1 MKIFVSETY
10 DRSRIYFKFDI
21 FDVYNASFYKSYIF
35 TTTTIEI
42 DELIMMII
50 NNNVS
55 YNAKIPEN
63 IANEFCRGANIV
75 YDLKH
80 IQHSQKIIC
89 KTNTTEGIKSQINFQ
104 TIDKPLEFI
113 KTYINDLK
121 IISEYHKG
129 NPDHSY
135 CSEFYLISIN
145 NKHFNKYF
153 EFSIKSITFD
163 IESNNNFFSNTYVTE
178 LDKIINI
185 EPYIRTDKE
194 LYYIGELP
202 AQLEIRIKEVNENYQ
217 MIYYDYYYETAEE
230 YNNKFK
236 QIIKKN
242 KPFNFYIIT
251 RLYYI
256 NKHNGKNSRF
266 CEIIENNNYLKTMYS
281 SCFIYDIDHEF
292 VIFDA
297 DELYYISYLPKDLIL
312 VEKYIDEFCNE
323 LNKRQTNDEIQ
334 NWDITKYSNFDELY
348 NDDKFKHN
356 IRHFTNEDKKN
367 VYNLIIKYFT
377 TKNVPYLEGNILCLA
392 HYRNSLQDNML
403 HLFVY
408 STEHK
413 YSRITR
419 DVNLRD
425 VEIGSARSILIK
437 FDIDQNFLNK
447 DILVCNSVKIKL
459 GEYLKM
465 DQNQKRKKSIENFDT
480 VYGITFNDSESKSRY
495 EIY

>member
-1 MKIFVSETY
+1 
-10 DRSRIYFKFDI
+10 
-21 FDVYNASFYKSYIF
+21 
-35 TTTTIEI
+35 
-42 DELIMMII
+42 MII

-194 LYYIGELP
+194 L
-202 AQLEIRIKEVNENYQ
+202 
-217 MIYYDYYYETAEE
+217 D
-230 YNNKFK
+230 
-236 QIIKKN
+236 
-242 KPFNFYIIT
+242 
-251 RLYYI
+251 
-256 NKHNGKNSRF
+256 
-266 CEIIENNNYLKTMYS
+266 
-281 SCFIYDIDHEF
+281 
-292 VIFDA
+292 
-297 DELYYISYLPKDLIL
+297 
-312 VEKYIDEFCNE
+312 
-323 LNKRQTNDEIQ
+323 
-334 NWDITKYSNFDELY
+334 
-348 NDDKFKHN
+348 
-356 IRHFTNEDKKN
+356 
-367 VYNLIIKYFT
+367 
-377 TKNVPYLEGNILCLA
+377 
-392 HYRNSLQDNML
+392 
-403 HLFVY
+403 
-408 STEHK
+408 
-413 YSRITR
+413 
-419 DVNLRD
+419 
-425 VEIGSARSILIK
+425 
-437 FDIDQNFLNK
+437 
-447 DILVCNSVKIKL
+447 
-459 GEYLKM
+459 
-465 DQNQKRKKSIENFDT
+465 
-480 VYGITFNDSESKSRY
+480 
-495 EIY
+495 